1 MKLERARELGF
12 LQLFPERHKLLFFLL
27 KLSQSCIDSGD
38 ITKLISAVA
47 ELLFG
52 WMVIRH
58 DVVPWTDA
66 AMYL

>member
-1 MKLERARELGF
+1 
-12 LQLFPERHKLLFFLL
+12 
-27 KLSQSCIDSGD
+27 CIDSGD